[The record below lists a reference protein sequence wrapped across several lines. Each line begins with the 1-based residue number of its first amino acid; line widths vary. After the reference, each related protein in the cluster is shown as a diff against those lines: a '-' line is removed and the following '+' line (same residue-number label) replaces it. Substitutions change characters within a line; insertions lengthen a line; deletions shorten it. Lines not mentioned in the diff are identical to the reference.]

1 MNTIDYDALIDRY
14 LAWLKEKM
22 CVQDVDGTCEIT
34 TPFLDRHNDSLQ
46 IYVKPVDAGLLLT
59 DDGHVL
65 RDLQLSGLEFNSERR
80 KKELQAILNGFG
92 VQQIGDEL
100 TVEASEEDFGRK
112 KHNMVQAMLSVGDLA
127 SIAPAVVASL
137 FREDVENFLRG
148 HHIRFTPT
156 VTFKGKS
163 GFDHQFDFVI
173 PESETRPE
181 RILRAITRPSRQ
193 SVTALIFSWSDTR
206 EVRPEKATAYAVLND
221 TDTELS
227 HDVVGALS
235 RYSVRPV
242 PWSQRERY
250 VEELAS

>member
-1 MNTIDYDALIDRY
+1 MNTIDYEALIDRY
-14 LAWLKEKM
+14 LAWLKEKL
-22 CVQDVDGTCEIT
+22 CVREVDGTCEIT

-46 IYVKPVDAGLLLT
+46 IYVRPADAGLLLT

-65 RDLQLSGLEFNSERR
+65 RDLTLSGLEFNTERR

-92 VQQIGDEL
+92 VIQIGDEL

-112 KHNMVQAMLSVGDLA
+112 KHNLLQAMLAVGDLA
-127 SIAPAVVASL
+127 AMAQGVVASL
-137 FREDVENFLRG
+137 FREDVENFLRL
-148 HHIRFTPT
+148 HSVRFTPT

-173 PESETRPE
+173 PQSERRPE
-181 RILRAITRPSRQ
+181 RILRAVTRPNRQ

-221 TDTELS
+221 SDSELS
-227 HDVVGALS
+227 RDVVGALS
-235 RYSVRPV
+235 RYAVKPML
-242 PWSQRERY
+242 WSQRDRY